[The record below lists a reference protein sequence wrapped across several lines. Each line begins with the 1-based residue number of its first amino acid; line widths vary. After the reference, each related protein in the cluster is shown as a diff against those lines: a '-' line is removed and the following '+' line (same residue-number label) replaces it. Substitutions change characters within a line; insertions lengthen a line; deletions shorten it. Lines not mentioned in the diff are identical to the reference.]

1 MPHSRHMN
9 DQSFATWRSILIG
22 ALLIPLNSYWHI
34 QMTLVWRM
42 NFPAI
47 LTLLFNVIFIL
58 LLLVAGNRLWAQYSS
73 HTALQQNEHIY
84 HVMHFDCPLRLRHD
98 AVLGQWVA
106 EPSALPTKT
115 NGLLCSVT
123 ICQTGWWSKIP
134 AS

>member
-1 MPHSRHMN
+1 MN

-34 QMTLVWRM
+34 QMTLVWLM

-73 HTALQQNEHIY
+73 HTALQQNELLTIY
-84 HVMHFDCPLRLRHD
+84 TML
-98 AVLGQWVA
+98 W
-106 EPSALPTKT
+106 SSTALCGYDMMQYLV
-115 NGLLCSVT
+115 NG
-123 ICQTGWWSKIP
+123 
-134 AS
+134 